1 MSARFPLLALAIA
14 LLLAVSACDS
24 VPFSERKQFV
34 VISESKER
42 AMGDQAARQ
51 IRRSER
57 LLNDPAAQA
66 LVARVGRR
74 IADASGRA
82 DLDWEFHVIDDD
94 RVTNAFCL
102 PGGKIFVYSGLLR
115 KVGSEDELA
124 TVMAHE
130 VAHALAR
137 HGAERATLEM
147 GARLGGALLQL
158 ALGDED
164 PRLVDIAGRV
174 WGYGANLGVMLP
186 YSRKHEYEADAIGLA
201 LMDKAGY
208 NLDAATDFWDMMRR
222 SGNSKPLFNFL
233 STHPTDEKRIAHI
246 RKDIETLRQ
255 AKKPGTS

>member
-1 MSARFPLLALAIA
+1 MANAFHRALLACC
-14 LLLAVSACDS
+14 LLVAVSACDQ
-24 VPFSERKQFV
+24 VPFTERKQFV
-34 VISESKER
+34 VISESQEQ

-51 IRRSER
+51 IRRTER
-57 LLNDPAAQA
+57 LLDDPAAQA

-74 IADASGRA
+74 IADASGRT
-82 DLDWEFHVIDDD
+82 DLQWEFHVIDDD

-115 KVGSEDELA
+115 RVGSEDELA

-147 GARLGGALLQL
+147 GARLGGAILQL

-164 PRLVDIAGRV
+164 PRLVDIASRV
-174 WGYGANLGVMLP
+174 WGYGSNLGIMLP
-186 YSRKHEYEADAIGLA
+186 YSRKHEHEADAIGLA

-208 NLDAATDFWDMMRR
+208 DLNAAVDFWDMMRQ

-233 STHPTDEKRIAHI
+233 STHPTDEKRIARIKQGIESI
-246 RKDIETLRQ
+246 RQGKGLG
-255 AKKPGTS
+255 KS

>member
-1 MSARFPLLALAIA
+1 MPNALLRALLAGC
-14 LLLAVSACDS
+14 LLLAVSACDR
-24 VPFSERKQFV
+24 VPFTERKQFV
-34 VISESKER
+34 VISESKEL

-51 IRRSER
+51 IRRTEK
-57 LLNDPAAQA
+57 LLDDPAAQA

-74 IADASGRA
+74 IADASGRT
-82 DLDWEFHVIDDD
+82 DLRWEFHVLDDD

-115 KVGSEDELA
+115 RVGSEDELA

-164 PRLVDIAGRV
+164 PRLVDIASRV
-174 WGYGANLGVMLP
+174 WGYGSNLGIMLP

-208 NLDAATDFWDMMRR
+208 DLDAAVGFWDMMRQ

-233 STHPTDEKRIAHI
+233 STHPTDEKRIARIKQGIASI
-246 RKDIETLRQ
+246 RQGKG
-255 AKKPGTS
+255 AGTS